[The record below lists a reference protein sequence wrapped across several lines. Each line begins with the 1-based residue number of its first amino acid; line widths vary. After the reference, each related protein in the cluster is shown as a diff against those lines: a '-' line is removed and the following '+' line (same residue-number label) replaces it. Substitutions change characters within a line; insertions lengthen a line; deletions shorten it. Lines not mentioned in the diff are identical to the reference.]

1 MDLVQAQIRIAG
13 GASLADL
20 GLAKQVSMSPYD
32 GTGTAWCSM
41 QPGDGRTCRVAKLY
55 CQSHVRGK

>member
-20 GLAKQVSMSPYD
+20 GLAKQVSTFAY
-32 GTGTAWCSM
+32 GTQQRSAA
-41 QPGDGRTCRVAKLY
+41 QHA
-55 CQSHVRGK
+55 